1 MSVLRWTA
9 GAVVIGCGV
18 LEALAALYLVVL
30 ATAAHRVRRPRRRAS
45 AAAATRRLVVLVP
58 AHDEEQLVGR
68 CVESLLSQD
77 YPRELV
83 RVVVIADN
91 CSDATAERAVS
102 AGAEVLVRDQPT
114 LRGKGQALR
123 WALDRLLATSDNFD
137 AVVMVDGDSVA
148 DPGLL
153 RGLVGEMEAG
163 AEAVQGEYLVL
174 GEPGARSELRAGA
187 FLLFHVARP
196 AGRAALGMGC
206 ALVGNGMLFTRALV
220 QRVPWTSFSS
230 TEDLEQTMVLRLAGV
245 APRFARGAVVRG
257 PAPTAGRAGRTQR
270 LRWEGGRFN
279 VVRTF
284 LRPLAG
290 TALRTRRWNLLDA
303 AVDLAVPPLGLLV
316 LLGLATS
323 LVAAAPVALG
333 LLPAWSLAPALASL
347 AGVALFV
354 VLGLL
359 AVGAPRSTWVA
370 LLSAP
375 LFIAAKVGTYARLSR
390 GLQADRWV
398 RTERGPSAPG
408 GPLRGIEV
416 CGVPVDA
423 VDETGALDVIENAVA
438 AGQRLQVCTVNVQFL
453 VRAARDGRV
462 RRVLH
467 GSGLNL
473 ADGAPVLWL
482 ARLAGRRLP
491 QRVAGVDLVSRLLAV
506 AAERGMRVFLLGGR
520 GGVTTR
526 LAAGLA
532 ARYPALQICGALE
545 PDPASLAADG
555 GAAVSAQVAAAAPD
569 LVLVAL
575 GHPKQELWIDANLQ
589 RLPAAVAIGVGCTFD
604 ILAND
609 RPRAPRWMQTHG
621 LEWLFR
627 ILGEPR
633 RLLPRYLMD
642 GAFLAGV
649 LVPRALFSRLR

>member
-1 MSVLRWTA
+1 MSVLRWA
-9 GAVVIGCGV
+9 ADAVVIGCGV
-18 LEALAALYLVVL
+18 LEALAALYLVGL
-30 ATAAHRVRRPRRRAS
+30 ATAAHRRRRPRRAS
-45 AAAATRRLVVLVP
+45 AAAATRRLLVLVP

-68 CVESLLSQD
+68 CVESVLGQD
-77 YPRELV
+77 YPPDLV

-91 CSDATAERAVS
+91 CTDATAERAAA
-102 AGAEVLVRDQPT
+102 AGAEVLVRDQPDF
-114 LRGKGQALR
+114 RGKGQALR
-123 WALDRLLATSDNFD
+123 WALDQLLATSDNFD

-153 RGLVGEMEAG
+153 RGLVAEMESG

-174 GEPGARSELRAGA
+174 AEPGGRSELRAGA

-196 AGRAALGMGC
+196 AGRAVLGMGC
-206 ALVGNGMLFTRALV
+206 ALVGNGMLFTRALL
-220 QRVPWTSFSS
+220 QRVPWSSFSS

-245 APRFARGAVVRG
+245 VPRFARGAVVRG

-284 LRPLAG
+284 LLRLVGA
-290 TALRTRRWNLLDA
+290 AVRTRRWSLLDA
-303 AVDLAVPPLGLLV
+303 ALDLAVPPLGLLV
-316 LLGLATS
+316 LLALAT
-323 LVAAAPVALG
+323 
-333 LLPAWSLAPALASL
+333 SL
-347 AGVALFV
+347 AGVALTALGLVPIWGLVPAAGALVGVGLFV
-354 VLGLL
+354 VVGLL
-359 AVGAPRSTWVA
+359 AAGAPRSTWVA

-375 LFIAAKVGTYARLSR
+375 LFVAAKVGTYARLSR
-390 GLQADRWV
+390 GLKADRWV
-398 RTERGPSAPG
+398 RTERAPSALDG
-408 GPLRGIEV
+408 GSRGIEV

-423 VDETGALDVIENAVA
+423 VDETGALEVIANAMA
-438 AGQRLQVCTVNVQFL
+438 ARQRLQVCTVNVQFL

-462 RRVLH
+462 RRVLR

-520 GGVTTR
+520 GGVTER
-526 LAAGLA
+526 LARGLS
-532 ARYPALQICGALE
+532 ARYPTLQICGALE
-545 PDPASLAADG
+545 PDPVALAADG
-555 GAAVSAQVAAAAPD
+555 GAEVSRLVAATEPD

-604 ILAND
+604 VLAND

-627 ILGEPR
+627 VAGEPR

-642 GAFLAGV
+642 AAFLAGV
-649 LVPRALFSRLR
+649 LVPRALLSRLR